1 MNLYFSFYI
10 IIQTFYKVSCIII
23 LCKGLNFTDNI
34 LFNYLMKDINSINH
48 LLTNNINL
56 LMQLSLPSKNNWYN
70 CSVIKNRR
78 KDTNEQD
85 NMEILEKG
93 KVLKFNSKTYL
104 YTEYSKR

>member
-1 MNLYFSFYI
+1 
-10 IIQTFYKVSCIII
+10 
-23 LCKGLNFTDNI
+23 
-34 LFNYLMKDINSINH
+34 
-48 LLTNNINL
+48 
-56 LMQLSLPSKNNWYN
+56 MQLSLPSKNNWYN

-78 KDTNEQD
+78 KDTNVQD